1 MRDGNEANQH
11 QLTRI
16 RLPMTCKASGA
27 ATLIS
32 GYMQAIML
40 ESANSVSTI
49 DNGHSHSKCMYMIP
63 RNEDNERGA
72 SSSFIPGSLLAI
84 TGITFYTYL

>member
-1 MRDGNEANQH
+1 
-11 QLTRI
+11 
-16 RLPMTCKASGA
+16 MTCKASGA

-40 ESANSVSTI
+40 ESASTT
-49 DNGHSHSKCMYMIP
+49 DNSHSKDKYMIP

-72 SSSFIPGSLLAI
+72 SFSFIPGALLAI
-84 TGITFYTYL
+84 TGIAYYTYL